1 MGSDVVTTL
10 FTGAT
15 SALQGQLVSVG
26 TIGVGIGVVV
36 FAIGFGWRWVKG
48 LIS

>member
-1 MGSDVVTTL
+1 MTDVVTTL
-10 FTGAT
+10 FTNAT
-15 SALQGQLVSVG
+15 ENLQGQLVSVG
-26 TIGVGIGVVV
+26 TIGVGIGVVI

>member
-1 MGSDVVTTL
+1 MTDPVLQV
-10 FTGAT
+10 FTSNTAD
-15 SALQGQLVSVG
+15 LQGQLVAVAG
-26 TIGVGIGVVV
+26 IGVGVGVVV